1 MTRAAEPAHEAEVL
15 AIVEQALDQPDAERV
30 AWLAAQVLP
39 AVVRAR
45 VQRLLAMEASSG
57 GFLEQ
62 AAELPPSLAGPQ
74 FPQPGERI
82 GSWELIRELDAG
94 GMGVVFLGR
103 RADEAYEQT
112 VAIKLIRASHLGFGT
127 ALCEQLI
134 ARFENERALLAR
146 LQHPNIARILDGG
159 STASGIPYLVMEYV
173 EGQSLIVW
181 CDAQRLDVRA
191 RIALFRKVCDGVQDA
206 HRHLIVHRDL
216 KPENILV
223 GSDGEPRLLDFGIAR
238 ALEDAGA
245 ASAGGALTVLTA
257 MTPAYA
263 SPEQLRHEP
272 LSTGSDVYSL
282 GVVLYELLTGRR
294 PYELAGLS
302 PAQTERL
309 VCETEPPGLRA
320 ILRSAPLATVD
331 HARRLAQIAPDLER
345 IVAKAL
351 HKDVARRYASAQ
363 ELADELQRYLDGLP
377 VRAHPDSTAYRT
389 AKFVRRHR
397 IGTAAAAMALIVI
410 VSAAGVAFW
419 QAREARRAANDMQ
432 AINGFLLEVLQTGD
446 PFETGTELTL
456 SQALDRAASSI
467 DSRFADRP
475 DLSADIRF
483 GIGYG
488 MVNRY
493 RLDEAE
499 RQLLMA
505 LDESTQVRG
514 ANDTRSLRIV
524 DGVASLRFEQ
534 GRLDQAET
542 LYRDN
547 IRRLEAAGLTGDP
560 LYFNALGNLGN
571 LFLWQERYADADPL
585 LQRSLAAM
593 PSPVPDAML
602 TDRANLLNNLAQVAH
617 GREDFP
623 RADALYADAIA
634 ILERKFPDGS
644 PDLSTAVYNRAN
656 LAQDRGNKAMALAL
670 YEQALAI
677 RRKVFSGEHPR
688 IVTALGSVAQ
698 LRADTGDAAGALKIA
713 EEAAAMADRVYQAPS
728 NRHAAAWALLAQV
741 RAANDDLI
749 GAGFAVQR
757 GEFLLEQ
764 VDDPPPS
771 TVQLLARTRQI
782 LCDRPAA
789 PASICAA
796 KPAPA

>member
-1 MTRAAEPAHEAEVL
+1 MTRAAEQQIL
-15 AIVEQALDQPDAERV
+15 AIFEQALDQPASARA
-30 AWLAAQVLP
+30 AWLAAQDLPEPVL
-39 AVVRAR
+39 AR
-45 VQRLLAMEASSG
+45 VQRLLAVEASTD
-57 GFLEQ
+57 GFLEE

-82 GSWELIRELDAG
+82 GNWELIRELDAG

-112 VAIKLIRASHLGFGT
+112 VAIKLIRASHLGGGSAFR
-127 ALCEQLI
+127 EQLI
-134 ARFENERALLAR
+134 ARFENERTLLAR

-173 EGQSLIVW
+173 EGQSLIDW
-181 CDAQRLDVRA
+181 CDAQQLDIRA
-191 RIALFRKVCDGVQDA
+191 RLKVFRKVCDGVQDA

-223 GSDGEPRLLDFGIAR
+223 GADGEPRLLDFGIAR
-238 ALEDAGA
+238 ALEDL
-245 ASAGGALTVLTA
+245 STPVGGNATMLTA

-263 SPEQLRHEP
+263 SPEQLRNEP

-282 GVVLYELLTGRR
+282 GVVLYQLLTGRR

-320 ILRSAPLATVD
+320 ILRSAPIVD
-331 HARRLAQIAPDLER
+331 AEHARRLAQIAPDLER

-377 VRAHPDSTAYRT
+377 VRAHPDSAAYRT

-397 IGTAAAAMALIVI
+397 IGTAAAAAALIAI
-410 VSAAGVAFW
+410 VSAAGLAFW
-419 QAREARRAANDMQ
+419 QAREARQSAADMQ

-446 PFETGTELTL
+446 PFETGSELSL
-456 SQALDRAASSI
+456 SQALDKAAASI

-493 RLDEAE
+493 KLDAAE

-505 LDESTQVRG
+505 LDESTKVRG
-514 ANDTRSLRIV
+514 ANDIRSLRIL
-524 DGVASLRFEQ
+524 DGVAGLRFEQ

-542 LYRDN
+542 LYLDTVK
-547 IRRLEAAGLTGDP
+547 RLEAAGLSDDP

-571 LFLWQERYADADPL
+571 LLLAQERYADADPL
-585 LQRSLAAM
+585 LQRALAAM
-593 PSPVPDAML
+593 PMPLPAAML

-617 GREDFP
+617 GLEDYP
-623 RADALYADAIA
+623 RADTLYAQAID
-634 ILERKFPDGS
+634 ILSAKFPNGS
-644 PDLSTAVYNRAN
+644 PDLSTAVYNRAM
-656 LAQDRGNKAMALAL
+656 LAHDRADLPAALRL

-688 IVTALGSVAQ
+688 IVTALSSVAQ
-698 LRADTGDAAGALKIA
+698 LRTLNGDAAGALKIA
-713 EEAAAMADRVYQAPS
+713 EEAAAMADRVYTEPS

-741 RAANDDLI
+741 RAANGDLI

-764 VDDPPPS
+764 VSEPPPS
-771 TVQLLARTRQI
+771 TVELFANTRKLLCGQ
-782 LCDRPAA
+782 PGA
-789 PASICAA
+789 PVSVCAA
-796 KPAPA
+796 KNS

>member
-1 MTRAAEPAHEAEVL
+1 MTRAVEHEVL
-15 AIVEQALDQPDAERV
+15 ALFEQALEQPAAARE
-30 AWLAAQVLP
+30 AWLAAQGLP
-39 AVVRAR
+39 APVLLR
-45 VQRLLAMEASSG
+45 VQRLLAAEAAAD

-62 AAELPPSLAGPQ
+62 AAALPPALAGPA

-82 GSWELIRELDAG
+82 GNWELVRELDAG

-103 RADEAYEQT
+103 RADQAYQQT
-112 VAIKLIRASHLGFGT
+112 VAIKLIRASHLGAGIGA
-127 ALCEQLI
+127 ALRESLI

-173 EGQSLIVW
+173 EGESLIAW
-181 CDAQRLDVRA
+181 CDRQQLDIRA
-191 RIALFRKVCDGVQDA
+191 RLQVFRKVCEGVQEA

-223 GSDGEPRLLDFGIAR
+223 GADGEPRLLDFGIAR
-238 ALEDAGA
+238 ALEEAGA
-245 ASAGGALTVLTA
+245 KAGGDGLTVLTA

-282 GVVLYELLTGRR
+282 GVVLYQLLTGRR

-320 ILRSAPLATVD
+320 ILRSAPGADVD

-351 HKDVARRYASAQ
+351 RKDVARRYASAQ

-377 VRAHPDSTAYRT
+377 VQAHPDSTAYRT

-397 IGTAAAAMALIVI
+397 IGTAAAALALIAI
-410 VSAAGVAFW
+410 VGAAGVAFW
-419 QAREARRAANDMQ
+419 QAREARQAAADMR
-432 AINGFLLEVLQTGD
+432 AINGFLLDVLQTGD

-456 SQALDRAASSI
+456 SQALDKAVDSI
-467 DSRFADRP
+467 DSRFAERP

-493 RLDEAE
+493 KLDAAE
-499 RQLLMA
+499 KQLLKA
-505 LDESTQVRG
+505 LDESSRVRG
-514 ANDTRSLRIV
+514 SNDLRSLRIL

-534 GRLDQAET
+534 GRLSQAEA
-542 LYRDN
+542 LYLDL
-547 IRRLEAAGLTGDP
+547 IRRLEAAGLSTEP
-560 LYFNALGNLGN
+560 LYSNALGNLGN
-571 LFLWQERYADADPL
+571 LYLGQERYADADPV
-585 LQRSLAAM
+585 LQRALAAV
-593 PSPVPDAML
+593 PSPVPEARRV
-602 TDRANLLNNLAQVAH
+602 DRANLLNNLAQVAH
-617 GREDFP
+617 GREDFA
-623 RADALYADAIA
+623 RADALYAEAIA
-634 ILERKFPDGS
+634 ILSRKFPEGS
-644 PDLSTAVYNRAN
+644 PDLSTAVFNRAM
-656 LAQDRGNKAMALAL
+656 LAQDRDDKPAALAL

-698 LRADTGDAAGALKIA
+698 LRADTGNAAGALAIA
-713 EEAAAMADRVYQAPS
+713 EEAAAMADRVYREPS

-741 RAANDDLI
+741 RAANGEI
-749 GAGFAVQR
+749 AAAGAALQR
-757 GEFLLEQ
+757 GEHLLGQ
-764 VDDPPPS
+764 VTEPPPS
-771 TVQLLARTRQI
+771 TLALLERTRSTVCG
-782 LCDRPAA
+782 LPAA
-789 PASICAA
+789 PAAVCTAGQGG
-796 KPAPA
+796 K